1 MLGARA
7 ASRQKRNSFTSN
19 WDTTQAGSAND
30 SVDLENGDRGLRSN
44 GSYNFKVYWG
54 DGTSD
59 IITTYNQAETL
70 HQYASTGI
78 YEIRMGGEIS
88 GFRFVNGGDKDK
100 ILNINNWGPLI
111 LVEREAF
118 QGCSNLK
125 LTATD
130 TLVTPDTMQESFQNC
145 PNISNEGNMNPWDTS
160 NTTNMSYM
168 FQNAN
173 SLNQPLGSWDTSN
186 VTNMSYMFN
195 GSTSTPH
202 SIFNQDLG
210 NWNVGS
216 VQNMQGMFIYARNFN
231 NGDSTGINNWDTS
244 SLTNMQNMFY
254 DAINFNQPRS

>member
-7 ASRQKRNSFTSN
+7 ASRQKRNSFTST

-100 ILNINNWGPLI
+100 ILNIRKVNIKEHKRYTEESLKSTIKSLI
-111 LVEREAF
+111 DILK
-118 QGCSNLK
+118 NLRLDH
-125 LTATD
+125 LTY
-130 TLVTPDTMQESFQNC
+130 LKNC
-145 PNISNEGNMNPWDTS
+145 NKED
-160 NTTNMSYM
+160 
-168 FQNAN
+168 FE
-173 SLNQPLGSWDTSN
+173 
-186 VTNMSYMFN
+186 
-195 GSTSTPH
+195 
-202 SIFNQDLG
+202 IFLEQ
-210 NWNVGS
+210 
-216 VQNMQGMFIYARNFN
+216 Y
-231 NGDSTGINNWDTS
+231 INK
-244 SLTNMQNMFY
+244 
-254 DAINFNQPRS
+254 I